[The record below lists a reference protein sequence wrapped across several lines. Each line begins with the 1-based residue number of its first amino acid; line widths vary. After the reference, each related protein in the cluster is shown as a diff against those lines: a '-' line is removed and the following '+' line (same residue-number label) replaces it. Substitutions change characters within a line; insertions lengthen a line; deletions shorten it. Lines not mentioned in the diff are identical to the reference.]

1 MRMEQHKSRIALIVA
16 MAIFGTIGVFRRYI
30 PLPSGAVALCR
41 AAIGMAFLLLL
52 LLCKRQKIDFAAICR
67 NLLPLLAS
75 GVFLGFN
82 WVLLFESYK
91 YTSVAV
97 ATLSYYM
104 APVLLILAAPLCFG
118 ERLTLKK
125 GICAAVA
132 LLGMVLVSGVL
143 ETGIANVAELRGIV
157 MGLFAA
163 VLYAAIVIINKRL
176 KDISALD
183 KTVVQFAVSVVVLV
197 PYVIFAEEVTLAAI
211 TPTAVV
217 LLLVVGIL
225 HTGLAYALYFGAVE
239 RLPAGIVALYSYI
252 DPVLAVVLSALF
264 LKEPMTLLGGIGAVL
279 ILGAAFISENSSK
292 KKP

>member
-1 MRMEQHKSRIALIVA
+1 MQGDVRKSRMALIAA
-16 MAIFGTIGVFRRYI
+16 MTIFGTIGIFRRYI

-41 AAIGMAFLLLL
+41 AALGMVFLLLL
-52 LLCKRQKIDFAAICR
+52 LLCKRQKLDLAIVR
-67 NLLPLLAS
+67 NNLVPLLLS

-82 WVLLFESYK
+82 WVLLFEAYK
-91 YTSVAV
+91 YTSVAA

-104 APVLLILAAPLCFG
+104 APILLILAAPLCLG
-118 ERLTLKK
+118 EKLTLKK

-132 LLGMVLVSGVL
+132 LLGMVLVSGIA
-143 ETGIANVAELRGIV
+143 ETGIGNIAELRGIL
-157 MGLFAA
+157 MGLLAA

-176 KDISALD
+176 SGITALD
-183 KTVVQFAVSVVVLV
+183 KTVVQFAVSVAVLL

-211 TPTAVV
+211 TPTVVV
-217 LLLVVGIL
+217 LLFVVGIL
-225 HTGLAYALYFGAVE
+225 HTGLAYTLYFGAVE

-279 ILGAAFISENSSK
+279 ILGAAFISENLSK